1 VELVELVRNNIYCDS
16 SMVAKKFSQKH
27 NKVIGIIEN
36 LLEDLSKTR
45 GSSNT
50 PKCEMITKEYKGQ
63 VYKAYLMDR
72 RFFSLLGMRFKGVKA
87 LEWQLKFNDAFYEM
101 EERILS
107 EKKNKTDDNYIEARK
122 QSVIGRREETDV
134 IEDFIKYAI
143 KQGSKSAKWYYKH
156 ITNATYRALELMV
169 HKKPAIRNTLNPYQ
183 IAELIL
189 AERLAKNSLKK
200 YMDMGRNYK
209 DIFECVKTDLIDFSK
224 TIKIS

>member
-1 VELVELVRNNIYCDS
+1 MELVEYSKGDVFCDS
-16 SMVAKKFSQKH
+16 SMVAKRFGIKH
-27 NKVIGIIEN
+27 NKIIRTIER
-36 LLEDLSKTR
+36 LEERLR
-45 GSSNT
+45 GTDGT
-50 PKCEMITKEYKGQ
+50 PKTEKFEKEYKGTI
-63 VYKAYLMDR
+63 YTAYRMDR
-72 RFFSLLGMRFKGVKA
+72 EFFSLLSMRFDNKKA
-87 LEWQLKFNDAFYEM
+87 LEWQIKFNNAFYEM
-101 EERILS
+101 EKRILL
-107 EKKNKTDDNYIEARK
+107 EENNKTNDNYIEARK

-134 IEDFIKYAI
+134 IEDFIEYAI

-169 HKKPAIRNTLNPYQ
+169 HKKPAIRDTLNPYQ